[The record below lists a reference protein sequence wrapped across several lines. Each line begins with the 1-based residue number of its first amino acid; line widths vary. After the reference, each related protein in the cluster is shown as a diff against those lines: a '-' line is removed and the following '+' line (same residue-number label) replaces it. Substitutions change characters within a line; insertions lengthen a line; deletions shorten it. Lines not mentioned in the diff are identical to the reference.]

1 MGHSIW
7 QGIKQGIKRE
17 ANIWRVGVLPGL
29 LVIALIL
36 IARMT
41 GQLQYAERVVLDYLL
56 RSRPAEPTDERI
68 LIVGIDEADIRA
80 IGTYPIP
87 DQNLATLLQ
96 TLQRHQ
102 PAAIGLDIFRD
113 LPVGPGHAQFA
124 AILQQTPN
132 LIGIEKVLPDQAGL
146 TVDPPPMLPP
156 ERVGFVDS
164 VLDADGALRRSL
176 LGTADSTGNYRF
188 SLTIRLAEQY
198 LARQGQSLEN
208 GIRDPEAMRFGT
220 TELPRFQPNT
230 GSYVG
235 EDAGGTQVLINFRSG
250 PHPFRRVS
258 LRDVVAGTVP
268 DDWIRDRIVLI
279 GVIAFSVGDTFNIAA
294 IKSSNPGSTFG
305 IEIQAH
311 TISQIVSAVLDQ
323 RPLLHSWTEGWEYL
337 WIVIWGIL
345 GISLGRLITSP
356 IKLLLSLIG
365 VGVILVVICYG
376 ALLIGWWIPLVPA
389 LLVLMINGAG
399 LTASLFYQQEQNLRA
414 RLQERQLV
422 IEQTF
427 DTIHNGPLQ
436 TLAKMLRNT
445 QERGLST
452 DPLYQ
457 DLEYLNQE
465 LRAVYESIR
474 RETLAQGGSFHLSS
488 DLKLDLESPTHEI
501 LYEVYTYTLGREF
514 PCFKTL
520 KLKLTTFENIDSR
533 YLSLEQRRGLC
544 RFLEEAL
551 CNVGKHAIGVTK
563 ITVICK
569 QEQGQN
575 LIRVIDNGAVSIPVL
590 ETDFD
595 LLNWSGGR
603 GTQQAKALARQLG
616 GTFRRFPN
624 TPQGT
629 ICELSWS
636 TTKPRFWQF

>member
-1 MGHSIW
+1 MGRSIW
-7 QGIKQGIKRE
+7 QWMRRE
-17 ANIWRVGVLPGL
+17 VNIWRVGALPGL
-29 LVIALIL
+29 VVIMLIML
-36 IARMT
+36 ARLT

-80 IGTYPIP
+80 IGTYPVP
-87 DQNLATLLQ
+87 DQTLAELLQ
-96 TLQRHQ
+96 ALQRYE

-113 LPVGPGHAQFA
+113 LPVDPGHTHFA
-124 AILQQTPN
+124 TILKQTPN
-132 LIGIEKVLPDQAGL
+132 LIGIEKVLPDQHGL
-146 TVDPPPMLPP
+146 TIHPPPMLPP
-156 ERVGFVDS
+156 EQVGFVDS
-164 VLDADGALRRSL
+164 VLDPDGALRRNL
-176 LGTADSTGNYRF
+176 LGTSDSEGNYRF

-198 LARQGQSLEN
+198 LSRQGKSLEN

-220 TELPRFQPNT
+220 TELPRFQPHT

-250 PHPFRRVS
+250 PHPFRSVS
-258 LRDVVAGTVP
+258 LQDVVAGNVP
-268 DDWIRDRIVLI
+268 EDWIRNRIVLI
-279 GVIAFSVGDTFNIAA
+279 GVVAFSVGDTFNVAA

-305 IEIQAH
+305 IEVQAH
-311 TISQIVSAVLDQ
+311 TVSQIVSAVLDQ
-323 RPLLHSWTEGWEYL
+323 RPLLHSWAEGWEYL
-337 WIVIWGIL
+337 WIVVWGVL

-356 IKLLLSLIG
+356 VKLLLGLIVMG
-365 VGVILVVICYG
+365 IALVMACYA
-376 ALLIGWWIPLVPA
+376 ALLTGWWIPLVPA
-389 LLVLMINGAG
+389 LLALMINGAG

-436 TLAKMLRNT
+436 TLAKMLRDA

-457 DLEYLNQE
+457 DLEHLNQE

-474 RETLAQGGSFHLSS
+474 RETLSQGGSFHLSS

-501 LYEVYTYTLGREF
+501 LYEVYNYTLGREF

-533 YLSLEQRRGLC
+533 SLSLEQRRGLC

-551 CNVGKHAIGVTK
+551 CNVGKHAIDVTQ
-563 ITVICK
+563 ITVVCK

-575 LIRVIDNGAVSIPVL
+575 VIRVIDNGSISIPVL

-595 LLNWSGGR
+595 PLNWSSGR
-603 GTQQAKALARQLG
+603 GTQQANALARQLG
-616 GTFRRFPN
+616 GTFRRRPN

-629 ICELSWS
+629 ICELAWS
-636 TTKPRFWQF
+636 ITKPRFWHF